1 MKCVLQAKQWEQ
13 MACVGG
19 CKRVPWLPMLV
30 VSAPSRCELP
40 QHPRGGPGGGGGVGE
55 LLSLPAYWRLV
66 SRPLLCQSAQL
77 CSAKDSASSPFA
89 GLC

>member
-13 MACVGG
+13 MAYVGG

-30 VSAPSRCELP
+30 VSAPSRCEHP
-40 QHPRGGPGGGGGVGE
+40 QQPGGGPGWGGVGE
-55 LLSLPAYWRLV
+55 LLGLPAYWRPV

-77 CSAKDSASSPFA
+77 CSAMEPASSPFTA
-89 GLC
+89 LC